1 MTRKLSYDDLKKENK
16 QALSSLITLWS
27 ELSRC
32 SRETA
37 RKDLKENW
45 GLRYEVSYEP
55 QYPLNEN
62 YGVAALTFIDVDS
75 DDAFSYDKKGQ
86 EWS

>member
-1 MTRKLSYDDLKKENK
+1 MKRSLSYDEFKKENK
-16 QALSSLITLWS
+16 KALSSLITLWS

-45 GLRYEVSYEP
+45 GLRYEVSYKP

-62 YGVAALTFIDVDS
+62 YGVNALTFIDDDS
-75 DDAFSYDKKGQ
+75 GDAFSYDKKGQ
-86 EWS
+86 EWG

>member
-1 MTRKLSYDDLKKENK
+1 MTRNLSYDDLKKENK

-37 RKDLKENW
+37 RQDLKENW
-45 GLRYEVSYEP
+45 GLRYEVSYKP

-62 YGVAALTFIDVDS
+62 YGVAALTFIDADS
-75 DDAFSYDKKGQ
+75 GDSFSYNKKAQ
-86 EWS
+86 EWG